1 MGIKLSGLIYTLILF
16 PLFGAVV
23 IFLMPKKRFELFQPL
38 AIFLSIIP
46 FSVCLYLLSNEN
58 SKDSYQQFDSINWI
72 SSYGIKISLGFSG
85 MSHLLLSLTS
95 ILVLLSFLSVTENYS
110 KSKGFIGSILVLHF
124 AVNGVFL
131 SGDLLSLFIFF
142 EAILIPMY
150 FLMGIWGGDNRRYA
164 TIKFIIYTVF
174 GSIFIFIG
182 TVYTGVISYS
192 QTGTL
197 ALDYVTLSNLN
208 FTSQQSKALFL
219 LFTFGFL
226 VKVPLF
232 PLHTWLPDAHVEAP
246 TAGSILLAGVLL
258 KVGAFGIL
266 RVSIPFFTEGFLEYR
281 DIIAILSVIG
291 IIYGAVV
298 AIAQIDIKK
307 LIAYSSISH
316 MGFVMLGIS
325 SGNLLSLE
333 GAIIQMVNHG
343 LTSGALFMLVG
354 FVYERRHTRRISD
367 FGGLK
372 ITMPKYALIFLF
384 TSFASIGLPGLN
396 GFVGEFM
403 ILMGSFGTYKL
414 LSAIS
419 AFGVVLAAI
428 YMLWAY
434 QRMFTGEINNEE
446 NENLHDL
453 DTRELVSV
461 IPLLVL
467 MLFIGVY
474 PSFIESYV
482 LNDAQ
487 IITNVVELFSGGL
500 N

>member
-1 MGIKLSGLIYTLILF
+1 
-16 PLFGAVV
+16 
-23 IFLMPKKRFELFQPL
+23 
-38 AIFLSIIP
+38 
-46 FSVCLYLLSNEN
+46 
-58 SKDSYQQFDSINWI
+58 
-72 SSYGIKISLGFSG
+72 

-95 ILVLLSFLSVTENYS
+95 ILVLLSFLSVTEKYS
-110 KSKGFIGSILVLHF
+110 RSKGFVASILVLHF

-150 FLMGIWGGDNRRYA
+150 FLMGIWGGENRRYA

-182 TVYTGVISYS
+182 TVYAGVISYS
-192 QTGTL
+192 QTGIL
-197 ALDYVTLSNLN
+197 ALDFVTLSNIS
-208 FTSQQSKALFL
+208 FTSEQSKALFL

-258 KVGAFGIL
+258 KVGAYGIL
-266 RVSIPFFTEGFLEYR
+266 RVSIPFFTEGYIEYR
-281 DIIAILSVIG
+281 YIIAVLSVVG

-316 MGFVMLGIS
+316 MGFVMLGITT
-325 SGNLLSLE
+325 GNLLSLE

-354 FVYERRHTRRISD
+354 FLYERRHTRRISD
-367 FGGLK
+367 FGGVK
-372 ITMPKYALIFLF
+372 ITMPKYAAIFLF

-403 ILMGSFGTYKL
+403 ILMGSFSTYKF
-414 LSAIS
+414 LSAIA

-434 QRMFTGEINNEE
+434 QRIFTGEISIQE
-446 NENLHDL
+446 NSDLVDL
-453 DTRELVSV
+453 DSREMLAV

-467 MLFIGVY
+467 MLFIGIY
-474 PSFIESYV
+474 PSFIEGFV
-482 LNDAQ
+482 LNDAET
-487 IITNVVELFSGGL
+487 ISDVVKLFSGGL

>member
-1 MGIKLSGLIYTLILF
+1 
-16 PLFGAVV
+16 
-23 IFLMPKKRFELFQPL
+23 
-38 AIFLSIIP
+38 
-46 FSVCLYLLSNEN
+46 
-58 SKDSYQQFDSINWI
+58 
-72 SSYGIKISLGFSG
+72 

-95 ILVLLSFLSVTENYS
+95 ILVLLSFLSVTEKYS
-110 KSKGFIGSILVLHF
+110 RSKGFVASILVLHF

-150 FLMGIWGGDNRRYA
+150 FLMGIWGGENRRYA

-182 TVYTGVISYS
+182 TVYAGVISYS
-192 QTGTL
+192 QTGIL
-197 ALDYVTLSNLN
+197 ALDFVTLSNIS
-208 FTSQQSKALFL
+208 FTSEQSKALFL

-258 KVGAFGIL
+258 KVGAYGIL
-266 RVSIPFFTEGFLEYR
+266 RVSIPFFTEGYIEYR
-281 DIIAILSVIG
+281 YIIAVLSVVG

-316 MGFVMLGIS
+316 MGFVMLGITA
-325 SGNLLSLE
+325 GNLLSLE

-354 FVYERRHTRRISD
+354 FLYERRHTRRISD
-367 FGGLK
+367 FGGVK
-372 ITMPKYALIFLF
+372 ITMPKYAAIFLF

-403 ILMGSFGTYKL
+403 ILMGSFSTYKF
-414 LSAIS
+414 LSAIA

-434 QRMFTGEINNEE
+434 QRIFTGEISIQE
-446 NENLHDL
+446 NSNLVDL
-453 DTRELVSV
+453 DSREMLAV

-467 MLFIGVY
+467 MLFIGIY
-474 PSFIESYV
+474 PSFIEGFV
-482 LNDAQ
+482 LNDAET
-487 IITNVVELFSGGL
+487 ISDVVKLFSGGL